1 MIYSLFSGPSSL
13 GNIVEDVTHPC
24 NPNPCAANQLCE
36 VNRKGCQS
44 GELCLPYLCVPGKV
58 FLGFSLLNFADKHV
72 SLKCC

>member
-1 MIYSLFSGPSSL
+1 MLYILFPGPSSL

-44 GELCLPYLCVPGKV
+44 GELCLPYLCVPGK
-58 FLGFSLLNFADKHV
+58 GFWTSVYLSFGYKHMLLRF
-72 SLKCC
+72 C